1 MNGCVLVAPEA
12 KIAQLVLIFFL
23 LWKERPRAKLRPGT
37 RDSCKDVCSSSV
49 YFPASQH
56 TEHWHALCKNL
67 ISGDF
72 RKQALSYKVR
82 HSLLTQVIICII
94 LFKMN
99 YCCERRNRNIYF
111 PFLRWLLFKQFH
123 TNTCCISCNLTLAI
137 LVCGFFFKN
146 IFLYPCPQCRR
157 SWFHPCVRKIP
168 WRKGMATHS
177 RILAWEFHGQ
187 RSLAG
192 YNLRGCKALDM
203 TEWLT
208 LLLLL

>member
-56 TEHWHALCKNL
+56 TEHWHALCKNS

-72 RKQALSYKVR
+72 RKQALRYKVR

-94 LFKMN
+94 LLKMN
-99 YCCERRNRNIYF
+99 YCCEKRNRNIYF

-137 LVCGFFFKN
+137 LVCVCFLFFF
-146 IFLYPCPQCRR
+146 
-157 SWFHPCVRKIP
+157 
-168 WRKGMATHS
+168 
-177 RILAWEFHGQ
+177 
-187 RSLAG
+187 
-192 YNLRGCKALDM
+192 
-203 TEWLT
+203 
-208 LLLLL
+208 